1 MGHPPGLQAITDQK
15 SAVLLPFGWLAA
27 AQDELHRRCRQSA
40 VWAHVAVAFQR
51 SRFDLRSTSSPPEHG
66 SGITAVPTQPPARF
80 ALLPPVQGR
89 FDVASRPPK

>member
-1 MGHPPGLQAITDQK
+1 MGHPLGLQAITDHNSLCSWT
-15 SAVLLPFGWLAA
+15 SAGLQPVRMNCIEYAGKGV
-27 AQDELHRRCRQSA
+27 

-80 ALLPPVQGR
+80 ALLLPVQGR

>member
-1 MGHPPGLQAITDQK
+1 MGHPLGLQAITDHNSLCTCP
-15 SAVLLPFGWLAA
+15 SAGLQPLRMNCIEDAGRGV
-27 AQDELHRRCRQSA
+27 

-51 SRFDLRSTSSPPEHG
+51 SRFDLRLTSSPPEHG

-80 ALLPPVQGR
+80 ALLLPVQGR